1 LSALWGGTYSIGA
14 KKMKIEI
21 NEEIFKI
28 IEDSYGTEHANE
40 VLRACNSHYEL
51 LERSAELLRRIDL
64 IIEERGNMDECSA
77 EYTGLKQA
85 IQNATK

>member
-1 LSALWGGTYSIGA
+1 MGGTYSIGA

-40 VLRACNSHYEL
+40 VLRACNSHYESL
-51 LERSAELLRRIDL
+51 DALAMALPYVETALEDQGYKPGAVDRMCKQIR
-64 IIEERGNMDECSA
+64 
-77 EYTGLKQA
+77 QA
-85 IQNATK
+85 IENASK